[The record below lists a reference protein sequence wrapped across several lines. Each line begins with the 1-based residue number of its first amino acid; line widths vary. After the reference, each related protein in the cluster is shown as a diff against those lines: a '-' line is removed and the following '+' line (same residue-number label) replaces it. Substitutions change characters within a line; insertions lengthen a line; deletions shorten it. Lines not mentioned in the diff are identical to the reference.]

1 MNKRLTKLV
10 EQNNLLAEEQNG
22 FRKKRSCLDHL
33 FVLCTIIRNRKKQNL
48 PTYTC
53 FIDLSRAF
61 DSIKHSL
68 LWYKIVNSGVHGKFY
83 NMLRTIYRC
92 IKCCVKVPGIGL
104 TDWFSGNIKTKHSQY
119 LPYEAWWCQM

>member
-10 EQNNLLAEEQNG
+10 ENNNLLAEEQNG

-33 FVLCTIIRNRKKQNL
+33 FVLCTIIRKRKKQNL

-53 FIDLSRAF
+53 FIDLSHEF

-68 LWYKIVNSGVHGKFY
+68 SWYITVNSGVHGKLY
-83 NMLRTIYRC
+83 NMLRTIYVAIRRLY
-92 IKCCVKVPGIGL
+92 ILWMVLLPGVMYCTWNG
-104 TDWFSGNIKTKHSQY
+104 SGSIVVLGFVCY
-119 LPYEAWWCQM
+119 V